1 MNETENEILAG
12 LRHTAEPDA
21 TAVKTPKFTPGEERD
36 LERIDDHKAM
46 GDLAST
52 GLMAAGL
59 LAGLKGGPKKL
70 DGVRVFSGFDGMS
83 GLQAGLKQNGVKV
96 NEYLASE
103 INPSAM
109 KLTEHNFPQ
118 TKQLGDIQ
126 QINPATIG
134 AVDIGAFGFPCQ
146 TLSSAN
152 HGGKIGL
159 RDLTTGEPVMDYD
172 TYVMGKKAGHKYS
185 SSAMGLFEAIR
196 IAKGLKEANPNVAL
210 MFENVASMRPE
221 NRQLIDGILS
231 KELGLNP
238 SFKMNT
244 KGPTNRQRLMW
255 TNIMGEDDYNA
266 LSDRMKQVEPNDV
279 VEPNATHQLTK
290 KGANSL
296 QTDLFA
302 TEEPAPIPS
311 KVTAKIGPR
320 TGKLATATTNETPK
334 LMQGDIEVE
343 PNRRELA
350 NMAGLDKS
358 FKVDAPITD
367 KEFAHAVGNGWDL
380 NQFKPLLTRF
390 KNDVKGRMPKPEGR
404 LGDENA
410 IKAVNE
416 TYMGDNARAHI
427 GTKQY
432 HAQHHPIE
440 YYKNDEIGVPSTAD
454 ATNTSSADV
463 DDSTRNFSRA
473 LLSDAAISKDYDVYL
488 STGVATPRLLRYLE
502 ENDIDSSYQN
512 FRPGVWTADSK
523 RRLTS
528 SYGPYNYRIDIPA
541 RELNRRAQN
550 DMLSVRPNFRDDN
563 VINFFEPIP
572 KKWTS
577 PAYYPDDPLLE
588 PGRFA
593 AAKLLGVDTKT
604 AAQLNALARQ
614 FSHRGNNAALDEVL
628 PSIDVTRKI
637 NKAEKYPKA
646 LEYLDNQH
654 QNSPAHEIDPSETR
668 YYEYNAPGSFKT
680 HKARFYS
687 IPSVNSRYPYI
698 INSTD
703 PDLDENLAYSIKS
716 APAEALADI
725 ASIRGKILHGALPK
739 TLDAMREWT
748 SRNAPHDLDQVTI
761 RDLQNKP
768 ELVDYLIL
776 AKDVS
781 QGVARALP
789 SLNPDAVAASLA
801 KSIDD
806 GISAYYVVQDPEV
819 ADKHE
824 ALNTLYNSID
834 NVFGTKMTPS
844 DANPRTALY
853 LLGALIDSY
862 GWTNNIANIMS
873 EPMTP
878 QLKKAVDMILSKSST
893 KELNE
898 IERLAAKSSKKKRPH
913 PKLNLVPKN

>member
-21 TAVKTPKFTPGEERD
+21 TAVKTPKFTPDEERD

-231 KELGLNP
+231 KELGLGP

-266 LSDRMKQVEPNDV
+266 LSDRMRQVEPNDV
-279 VEPNATHQLTK
+279 AEPNVTHQLTK

-311 KVTAKIGPR
+311 KVTAKVGPR
-320 TGKLATATTNETPK
+320 TNKLATATTNETPK
-334 LMQGDIEVE
+334 LMQGDIELE

-416 TYMGDNARAHI
+416 TYTGDNARARI

-440 YYKNDEIGVPSTAD
+440 YFETDEIGIPDMERAV
-454 ATNTSSADV
+454 NTSAANLDKAI
-463 DDSTRNFSRA
+463 DSYA
-473 LLSDAAISKDYDVYL
+473 DYDSFRANPDLWQDYVLYKQ
-488 STGVATPRLLRYLE
+488 TGEITPRLLRYSE
-502 ENDIDSSYQN
+502 ENDIAQSYQN
-512 FRPGVWTADSK
+512 FRPGIWTADSK
-523 RRLTS
+523 KRLNS
-528 SYGPYNYRIDIPA
+528 GYGPYNYRIDIPA

-550 DMLSVRPNFRDDN
+550 DMLSVRPNHRSDN

-577 PAYYPDDPLLE
+577 PAYYPDDPLTIPE
-588 PGRFA
+588 RFET
-593 AAKLLGVDTKT
+593 AKKLGTDTKT
-604 AAQLNALARQ
+604 AAQLYGLVRQ
-614 FSHRGNNAALDEVL
+614 SNKYGPISMQLH
-628 PSIDVTRKI
+628 KI
-637 NKAEKYPKA
+637 NTMYRIPYAEKYPKA
-646 LEYLDNQH
+646 LKYLDDMSVSTGLQDRISSDITQFNPDDWRYLKHNAPRTYNAVMANLFDVHNVNKASRFIIDNPNPEFDERLARSIKYAPLNALGDLREIREKVPRFALPETNAALTAWGRQYLSRDTDLNQITVDDLRRTPKLL
-654 QNSPAHEIDPSETR
+654 SLLVISDYIPATVSHSLPYIDP
-668 YYEYNAPGSFKT
+668 
-680 HKARFYS
+680 
-687 IPSVNSRYPYI
+687 
-698 INSTD
+698 
-703 PDLDENLAYSIKS
+703 NL
-716 APAEALADI
+716 PAI
-725 ASIRGKILHGALPK
+725 
-739 TLDAMREWT
+739 
-748 SRNAPHDLDQVTI
+748 
-761 RDLQNKP
+761 
-768 ELVDYLIL
+768 
-776 AKDVS
+776 
-781 QGVARALP
+781 
-789 SLNPDAVAASLA
+789 
-801 KSIDD
+801 
-806 GISAYYVVQDPEV
+806 
-819 ADKHE
+819 
-824 ALNTLYNSID
+824 
-834 NVFGTKMTPS
+834 
-844 DANPRTALY
+844 
-853 LLGALIDSY
+853 
-862 GWTNNIANIMS
+862 
-873 EPMTP
+873 P
-878 QLKKAVDMILSKSST
+878 QLKKISDSIDLFMKVNTPNIPGKQHLKDMLYNSLSDIFGVELTADNCGSDGAHTLLCTLTLAPGQARDIADIQQDARLKPQARRALTAILS
-893 KELNE
+893 
-898 IERLAAKSSKKKRPH
+898 RAAASDLGTVK
-913 PKLNLVPKN
+913 

>member
-1 MNETENEILAG
+1 MNETTTEILAG

-21 TAVKTPKFTPGEERD
+21 TAVKTPKFTPDEERD

-302 TEEPAPIPS
+302 TEEPAPVPS
-311 KVTAKIGPR
+311 KVTAKVGPR

-367 KEFAHAVGNGWDL
+367 KEFVHAVGNGWDL

-410 IKAVNE
+410 LKAVDE
-416 TYMGDNARAHI
+416 TYLGDRARAHI

-432 HAQHHPIE
+432 HAQGEPIE
-440 YYKNDEIGVPSTAD
+440 YYGNDEIGIPDMQRA
-454 ATNTSSADV
+454 ANTSAV
-463 DDSTRNFSRA
+463 DFNEIIQDFERK
-473 LLSDAAISKDYDVYL
+473 LSYNPAVARDYDL
-488 STGVATPRLLRYLE
+488 FLRTSKITPRLLRYLE
-502 ENDIDSSYQN
+502 ENDVSSGYQN
-512 FRPGVWTADSK
+512 FRPGIWVADSK
-523 RRLTS
+523 RRLNS
-528 SYGPYNYRIDIPA
+528 HYGPYHYRIDIPA
-541 RELNRRAQN
+541 RELNRRAQS
-550 DMLSVRPNFRDDN
+550 DMISVRPNFRDDN

-577 PAYYPDDPLLE
+577 PAHYPDDPLLE
-588 PGRFA
+588 PGRFRTA
-593 AAKLLGVDTKT
+593 IELNTDTKT

-614 FSHRGNNAALDEVL
+614 FSRGDNLALSDVL
-628 PSIDVTRKI
+628 PNIDVTRKI
-637 NKAEKYPKA
+637 NDAEKYPKA
-646 LEYLDNQH
+646 LEYLDNQFL
-654 QNSPAHEIDPSETR
+654 QNKTLDDAQTMHAINDPK
-668 YYEYNAPGSFKT
+668 YFKYNAPKSSAATEDYK
-680 HKARFYS
+680 YS
-687 IPSVNSRYPYI
+687 PHYVNSHNRYLVRAHDPKFDDRLANNI
-698 INSTD
+698 LSSPLSSTA
-703 PDLDENLAYSIKS
+703 DLRQL
-716 APAEALADI
+716 
-725 ASIRGKILHGALPK
+725 RGKLLVTDYPKSVKALTDWARQLLPS
-739 TLDAMREWT
+739 D
-748 SRNAPHDLDQVTI
+748 VT
-761 RDLQNKP
+761 RVTVGHLQDKP
-768 ELVDYLIL
+768 ELLDYLVIGGYV
-776 AKDVS
+776 DPT
-781 QGVARALP
+781 VARALP
-789 SLNPDAVAASLA
+789 YLDPNLSAVQQFNYVNN
-801 KSIDD
+801 
-806 GISAYYVVQDPEV
+806 GIHAYFKAQDPDVTNKREEL
-819 ADKHE
+819 D
-824 ALNTLYNSID
+824 TMYNSI
-834 NVFGTKMTPS
+834 NS
-844 DANPRTALY
+844 
-853 LLGALIDSY
+853 LLGTELTIDNTEPRMIPRLLRVVIKGPNWTTEAKRLIR
-862 GWTNNIANIMS
+862 
-873 EPMTP
+873 EPGTP
-878 QLKKAVDMILSKSST
+878 QLRKAIKAVLSKLT
-893 KELNE
+893 GDELKE
-898 IERLAAKSSKKKRPH
+898 IQ
-913 PKLNLVPKN
+913 